1 MENMTSESQSKIDLK
16 TFYKN
21 LPRAVAPKTDFVE
34 RVALQ
39 CNVNEQTVRTWVA
52 GTNKPSDPAY
62 IEILVKET
70 GIAAENLFEK

>member
-34 RVALQ
+34 RVAEKTGK
-39 CNVNEQTVRTWVA
+39 NIATVRLWVT
-52 GTNKPSDPAY
+52 GKTKPSDPKDLETLA
-62 IEILVKET
+62 ELT
-70 GIAAENLFEK
+70 GIQVENLFK